1 NESRKNG
8 SSHYCDQTI
17 CIGSRHP
24 FGKHDVP
31 FLAVDSFL
39 NFNGL
44 SEFIASTRLREAVPE
59 KFARYFKSDKHR
71 GQQSN
76 GRASHG
82 HQGC

>member
-1 NESRKNG
+1 MRAARRAAATSLHQIMRV
-8 SSHYCDQTI
+8 SSCQ
-17 CIGSRHP
+17 P
-24 FGKHDVP
+24 VGKHNVP
-31 FLAVDSFL
+31 FLRVASFL

-44 SEFIASTRLREAVPE
+44 SEFIASTRLREALPE